1 MTDPKADVSDPNW
14 IEWFSKKMEEASPR
28 EKAFWKKMR
37 RVAKVR
43 DEILASVP
51 MVDQDEA
58 CILLSLSETDPSA
71 TLFHH
76 EVDCQIL
83 RFNIEGQAAYP
94 LFQFDVTRQR
104 VHPTLIKL
112 MEMRPDAWGGQMT
125 FLHWLTRPNRSL
137 GNARPCDRLEKD
149 ADAIV
154 ASFKAEISQPLH
166 G

>member
-1 MTDPKADVSDPNW
+1 MYSGCEGPTRRSSRAGNDLAAPDVATTYALAQRP
-14 IEWFSKKMEEASPR
+14 PR
-28 EKAFWKKMR
+28 SCVSGQG
-37 RVAKVR
+37 RV
-43 DEILASVP
+43 
-51 MVDQDEA
+51 
-58 CILLSLSETDPSA
+58 
-71 TLFHH
+71 

-83 RFNIEGQAAYP
+83 RFNIERQAAYP

-104 VHPTLIKL
+104 VHPTIIEL
-112 MEMRPDAWGGQMT
+112 MKMRPDAWGGQMA